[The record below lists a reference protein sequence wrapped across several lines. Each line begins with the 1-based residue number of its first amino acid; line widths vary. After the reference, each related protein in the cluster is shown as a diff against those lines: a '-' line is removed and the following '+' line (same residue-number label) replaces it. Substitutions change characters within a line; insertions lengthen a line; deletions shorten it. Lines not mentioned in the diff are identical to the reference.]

1 LVHTTLHP
9 NIATCTGHRLLVVLV
24 VGDVEVTFG
33 DDVLVVIVN
42 PFVLVGLL
50 QHFLHLASPPLF

>member
-1 LVHTTLHP
+1 M
-9 NIATCTGHRLLVVLV
+9 ATCTGHRLLVVLV

-33 DDVLVVIVN
+33 DAVLVVIVN

-50 QHFLHLASPPLF
+50 QHFLHLASPPLL

>member
-33 DDVLVVIVN
+33 AAVLVVIVDC
-42 PFVLVGLL
+42 FMVVALL
-50 QHFLHLASPPLF
+50 QLFLHLASPPLF